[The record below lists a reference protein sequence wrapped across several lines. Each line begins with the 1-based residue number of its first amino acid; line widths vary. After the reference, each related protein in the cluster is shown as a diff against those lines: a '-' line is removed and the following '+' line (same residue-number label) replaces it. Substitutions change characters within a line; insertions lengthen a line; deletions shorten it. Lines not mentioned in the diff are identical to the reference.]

1 MRSKYQ
7 KYDIATKVS
16 LVEQYLELSKTVKI
30 TKTDFAHQKGIS
42 DSTFNDWVIK
52 YQKDKDRFVTGS
64 NSNDDVSIVS
74 YTKPSFIELTKDNV
88 PSKIISNDD
97 GRCAN
102 SIKLSY
108 KDVTLEF
115 NNDQLEMVLGII
127 RRWQSFLI
135 RIFTSTVKVQ
145 ILEKVLNPYLIL

>member
-1 MRSKYQ
+1 MPSKYQ

-16 LVEQYLELSKTVKI
+16 LVEEYLELSKTSKI
-30 TKTDFAHQKGIS
+30 TKANFAHEKGIS

-52 YQKDKDRFVTGS
+52 YQKDKNRFISGS
-64 NSNDDVSIVS
+64 NNNGDDVSIVS

-88 PSKIISNDD
+88 SSQIINIDD
-97 GRCAN
+97 NRSTS

-108 KDVTLEF
+108 KDITLEF

-127 RRWQSFLI
+127 RRW
-135 RIFTSTVKVQ
+135 
-145 ILEKVLNPYLIL
+145 

>member
-1 MRSKYQ
+1 MPSKYQ

-16 LVEQYLELSKTVKI
+16 LVEEYLELSKTSKI
-30 TKTDFAHQKGIS
+30 TKANFAHEKGIS

-52 YQKDKDRFVTGS
+52 YQKDKNRFISGS
-64 NSNDDVSIVS
+64 NNNGDDISIVS

-88 PSKIISNDD
+88 SSQIINIDD
-97 GRCAN
+97 NICTN

-115 NNDQLEMVLGII
+115 NNEQLEMVLGII
-127 RRWQSFLI
+127 RRW
-135 RIFTSTVKVQ
+135 
-145 ILEKVLNPYLIL
+145 

>member
-1 MRSKYQ
+1 MPSKYQ
-7 KYDIATKVS
+7 KYDIATKVT
-16 LVEQYLELSKTVKI
+16 LVEEYLELSKTSKI
-30 TKTDFAHQKGIS
+30 TKVDFTYGKGTS

-52 YQKDKDRFVTGS
+52 YQKDKDRFITGS

-88 PSKIISNDD
+88 PSKIINNDND
-97 GRCAN
+97 K

-115 NNDQLEMVLGII
+115 NNDQLEKEIPV
-127 RRWQSFLI
+127 
-135 RIFTSTVKVQ
+135 
-145 ILEKVLNPYLIL
+145 

>member
-1 MRSKYQ
+1 MPSKYQ

-16 LVEQYLELSKTVKI
+16 LVEEYLELSKTSKI
-30 TKTDFAHQKGIS
+30 TKADFAYQKGIS
-42 DSTFNDWVIK
+42 DSAFNDWVIK
-52 YQKDKDRFVTGS
+52 YQKDKDRFIGGS

-88 PSKIISNDD
+88 SSQIINVDNNRST
-97 GRCAN
+97 N

-127 RRWQSFLI
+127 RRW
-135 RIFTSTVKVQ
+135 
-145 ILEKVLNPYLIL
+145 

>member
-1 MRSKYQ
+1 MPSKYQ

-16 LVEQYLELSKTVKI
+16 LVEEYLELSKTSKI
-30 TKTDFAHQKGIS
+30 TKTNFAYEKGIS

-52 YQKDKDRFVTGS
+52 YQNDKERFITGS
-64 NSNDDVSIVS
+64 NSNDDVSTVS

-88 PSKIISNDD
+88 SFKLINNDD
-97 GRCAN
+97 GRCAY

-115 NNDQLEMVLGII
+115 NNDQLE
-127 RRWQSFLI
+127 
-135 RIFTSTVKVQ
+135 TVFGM
-145 ILEKVLNPYLIL
+145 

>member
-1 MRSKYQ
+1 MFNIYGKGVVLMPSKYR
-7 KYDIATKVS
+7 KYDIATKVT
-16 LVEQYLELSKTVKI
+16 LVEEYLELSKTSKI
-30 TKTDFAHQKGIS
+30 TKADFAYQKGIS

-52 YQKDKDRFVTGS
+52 YQKDKDRFIGGS
-64 NSNDDVSIVS
+64 NSNDNVSIVS

-88 PSKIISNDD
+88 SSQIINVDNNRST
-97 GRCAN
+97 N

-127 RRWQSFLI
+127 RRW
-135 RIFTSTVKVQ
+135 
-145 ILEKVLNPYLIL
+145 

>member
-1 MRSKYQ
+1 MSIRALLRKLYR
-7 KYDIATKVS
+7 KYDIATKVT
-16 LVEQYLELSKTVKI
+16 LVEGYLELSKTSKI
-30 TKTDFAHQKGIS
+30 TKADFAYQKGIS

-52 YQKDKDRFVTGS
+52 YQKDKDRFIGGS

-88 PSKIISNDD
+88 SSQIINVDNNRST
-97 GRCAN
+97 N

-127 RRWQSFLI
+127 RRW
-135 RIFTSTVKVQ
+135 
-145 ILEKVLNPYLIL
+145 

>member
-1 MRSKYQ
+1 MSIRALLRKLYQ
-7 KYDIATKVS
+7 KYDIAIKVS
-16 LVEQYLELSKTVKI
+16 LVEEYLELSKTSKI
-30 TKTDFAHQKGIS
+30 TKADFAYQKGIS

-52 YQKDKDRFVTGS
+52 YQKDKERFIGGS

-88 PSKIISNDD
+88 SSQIINVDNNRST
-97 GRCAN
+97 N

-127 RRWQSFLI
+127 RRW
-135 RIFTSTVKVQ
+135 
-145 ILEKVLNPYLIL
+145 

>member
-1 MRSKYQ
+1 MRGKYQ

-16 LVEQYLELSKTVKI
+16 LVEEYLELSKTSKI
-30 TKTDFAHQKGIS
+30 TKTDFAHEKGIS

-52 YQKDKDRFVTGS
+52 YQKDKNGFISGS
-64 NSNDDVSIVS
+64 NNNSDDVSIVS
-74 YTKPSFIELTKDNV
+74 YTKPSFIELTKDDV
-88 PSKIISNDD
+88 SSKIISNDD

-127 RRWQSFLI
+127 RRW
-135 RIFTSTVKVQ
+135 
-145 ILEKVLNPYLIL
+145 

>member
-1 MRSKYQ
+1 MPSKYR
-7 KYDIATKVS
+7 KYDIATKVT
-16 LVEQYLELSKTVKI
+16 LVEEYLELSKTSKI
-30 TKTDFAHQKGIS
+30 TKADFAYQKWIS

-52 YQKDKDRFVTGS
+52 YQKDKERFIGGS

-74 YTKPSFIELTKDNV
+74 YTTKPSFIELTKDNV
-88 PSKIISNDD
+88 SSQIINVDNNRST
-97 GRCAN
+97 N

-127 RRWQSFLI
+127 RRW
-135 RIFTSTVKVQ
+135 
-145 ILEKVLNPYLIL
+145 

>member
-1 MRSKYQ
+1 MFNIYGKGVVLMPSKYR
-7 KYDIATKVS
+7 KYDIATKVT
-16 LVEQYLELSKTVKI
+16 LVEEYLELSKTSKI
-30 TKTDFAHQKGIS
+30 TKANFAYQKGIS

-52 YQKDKDRFVTGS
+52 YQKDKERFIGGS

-88 PSKIISNDD
+88 SSQIINVDNNRST
-97 GRCAN
+97 N

-127 RRWQSFLI
+127 RRW
-135 RIFTSTVKVQ
+135 
-145 ILEKVLNPYLIL
+145 

>member
-1 MRSKYQ
+1 MFNIYGKGVVLMPSKYR
-7 KYDIATKVS
+7 KYDIATKVT
-16 LVEQYLELSKTVKI
+16 LVEEYLELSKTSKI
-30 TKTDFAHQKGIS
+30 TKADFAYQKGIS

-52 YQKDKDRFVTGS
+52 YQKDKDRFIGGS

-88 PSKIISNDD
+88 SSQIINVDNNRS
-97 GRCAN
+97 AN

-108 KDVTLEF
+108 KDVTLKF

-127 RRWQSFLI
+127 RRW
-135 RIFTSTVKVQ
+135 
-145 ILEKVLNPYLIL
+145 

>member
-1 MRSKYQ
+1 MFNIYGKGVVLMPSKYR
-7 KYDIATKVS
+7 KYDIATKVT
-16 LVEQYLELSKTVKI
+16 LVEEYLELSKTSKI
-30 TKTDFAHQKGIS
+30 TKADFAYQKGIS

-52 YQKDKDRFVTGS
+52 YQKDKERFIGGS

-74 YTKPSFIELTKDNV
+74 YTKPSFRELTKDNV
-88 PSKIISNDD
+88 SSQIINVDNNRST
-97 GRCAN
+97 N

-127 RRWQSFLI
+127 RRW
-135 RIFTSTVKVQ
+135 
-145 ILEKVLNPYLIL
+145 

>member
-1 MRSKYQ
+1 MRGKYQ
-7 KYDIATKVS
+7 KYDTATKVS
-16 LVEQYLELSKTVKI
+16 LVEEYLELSKTSKI
-30 TKTDFAHQKGIS
+30 TKTDFAHEKGIS

-52 YQKDKDRFVTGS
+52 YQKDKNRFITGS

-88 PSKIISNDD
+88 SSQIINIDD
-97 GRCAN
+97 NICTS

-108 KDVTLEF
+108 KDITLEF

-127 RRWQSFLI
+127 RRW
-135 RIFTSTVKVQ
+135 
-145 ILEKVLNPYLIL
+145 

>member
-1 MRSKYQ
+1 MRGKYQ
-7 KYDIATKVS
+7 KYDIATKVA
-16 LVEQYLELSKTVKI
+16 LVEEYLELSKTSKI
-30 TKTDFAHQKGIS
+30 TKTDFAHEKGIS

-52 YQKDKDRFVTGS
+52 YQKDKNRFITGS

-88 PSKIISNDD
+88 SSQIINIDD
-97 GRCAN
+97 NICTS

-127 RRWQSFLI
+127 RRW
-135 RIFTSTVKVQ
+135 
-145 ILEKVLNPYLIL
+145 

>member
-1 MRSKYQ
+1 MPSKYQ
-7 KYDIATKVS
+7 KYDIATKVA
-16 LVEQYLELSKTVKI
+16 LVEEYLELSKTSKI
-30 TKTDFAHQKGIS
+30 TKVDFTYGKGTS

-52 YQKDKDRFVTGS
+52 YQKDKDRFITGS

-88 PSKIISNDD
+88 PSKIINNDND
-97 GRCAN
+97 K

-115 NNDQLEMVLGII
+115 NNDQLEKEIPV
-127 RRWQSFLI
+127 
-135 RIFTSTVKVQ
+135 
-145 ILEKVLNPYLIL
+145 

>member
-1 MRSKYQ
+1 MPSKYQ
-7 KYDIATKVS
+7 KYDIATKVT
-16 LVEQYLELSKTVKI
+16 LVEEYLELFKTVKI
-30 TKTDFAHQKGIS
+30 AKTDFAYQKGIS

-52 YQKDKDRFVTGS
+52 YQKDKNRFITCS
-64 NSNDDVSIVS
+64 NSNDDISIVS

-88 PSKIISNDD
+88 SSQIINIDD
-97 GRCAN
+97 NRGAS

-127 RRWQSFLI
+127 RRW
-135 RIFTSTVKVQ
+135 
-145 ILEKVLNPYLIL
+145 

>member
-1 MRSKYQ
+1 MFNIYGKGVVLMPSKYR
-7 KYDIATKVS
+7 KYDIATKVT
-16 LVEQYLELSKTVKI
+16 LVEEYLELSKTSKI
-30 TKTDFAHQKGIS
+30 TKADFAYQKGIS

-52 YQKDKDRFVTGS
+52 YQKDKERFIGGS

-88 PSKIISNDD
+88 SSQIINVDNNRST
-97 GRCAN
+97 N

-108 KDVTLEF
+108 KDVTIEF

-127 RRWQSFLI
+127 RRW
-135 RIFTSTVKVQ
+135 
-145 ILEKVLNPYLIL
+145 

>member
-1 MRSKYQ
+1 MPSKYR

-16 LVEQYLELSKTVKI
+16 LVEEYLELSKTVKI
-30 TKTDFAHQKGIS
+30 SKADFAYQKGLS

-52 YQKDKDRFVTGS
+52 YQKDKDRFITGS
-64 NSNDDVSIVS
+64 NSDDNVSIVS

-88 PSKIISNDD
+88 PSNVINDD
-97 GRCAN
+97 N
-102 SIKLSY
+102 DKSIKLSY

-127 RRWQSFLI
+127 RRW
-135 RIFTSTVKVQ
+135 
-145 ILEKVLNPYLIL
+145 

>member
-1 MRSKYQ
+1 MFNIYGKGVVLMPSKYQ
-7 KYDIATKVS
+7 KYDIATKVT
-16 LVEQYLELSKTVKI
+16 LVEEYLELSKTVKI
-30 TKTDFAHQKGIS
+30 TKADFAYQKGIS

-52 YQKDKDRFVTGS
+52 YQKDKERFIGGS
-64 NSNDDVSIVS
+64 NNNSDDVSIVS

-88 PSKIISNDD
+88 SSQIINVDNNRST
-97 GRCAN
+97 N

-127 RRWQSFLI
+127 RRW
-135 RIFTSTVKVQ
+135 
-145 ILEKVLNPYLIL
+145 